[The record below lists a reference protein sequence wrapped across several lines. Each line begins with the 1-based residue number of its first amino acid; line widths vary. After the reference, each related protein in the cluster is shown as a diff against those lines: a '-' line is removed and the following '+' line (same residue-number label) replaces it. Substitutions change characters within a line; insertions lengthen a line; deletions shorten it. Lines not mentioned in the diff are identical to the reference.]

1 MPRPL
6 GVSQPSSPWSVR
18 RIVVIGPGIVGM
30 PIAALLAHARICIGS
45 AEPAQVVVI
54 QRRSQSSGWKI
65 DAINAGR
72 SPIGGLEPALAAI
85 VRNVVAD
92 GLLSATDEYAAC
104 RAADAILI
112 CVQSDG
118 RGDAPNEDPSFDVL
132 RAVARELVLRRP
144 GNAPLIVLEST
155 LAPASLQNEVR
166 DVFREVG
173 LEDGRDVYL
182 GYCPSRVMPGRLVE
196 RVSSADRFVAGLNPE
211 TAERIALLYR
221 HVVTRGTLHLTNAM
235 SAEVAKSLETAYR
248 DVRIALAAEVA
259 RYCDARDVD
268 FYALRE
274 YVNGELL
281 QRDLASFQ
289 AATVPRGGLLI
300 PTLGVGGHSL
310 PTDGS
315 LLWWRAAQLGAGG
328 ENSVILEA
336 RRINDESP
344 LLVSD
349 SVERELGGLNQ
360 RTICLLGVAYRF
372 NSDDARNSP
381 TFALVRALQN
391 AGAHVRM
398 HDPHV
403 RADDGNVRWAE
414 LSDLLTDDLDAAL
427 DGAELAV
434 VCVAHRHYVEDVGR
448 ILRAGRQLRT
458 IVDAANAYSG
468 RAFAD
473 SGVRYAGIGRGTRPP
488 PSEICQIVYD
498 AYRVVERGFAN
509 EVAALVQLLNS
520 HYAEHDFARV
530 RYEHVQQLVGT
541 CPTGCAIADPGH
553 AAQALDHGDFTSRL
567 VAKATD
573 AAALAHQASSRRDA
587 MPRPRAVGHGPNA
600 ISAHLRTPIA

>member
-1 MPRPL
+1 MSETVPRPL
-6 GVSQPSSPWSVR
+6 GVSEPAASWSVQ
-18 RIVVIGPGIVGM
+18 RIVVIGSGIVGM
-30 PIAALLAHARICIGS
+30 PIAALLAHARICIGTLQ
-45 AEPAQVVVI
+45 PAPVVVI
-54 QRRSQSSGWKI
+54 QRRSQSSKWTV

-72 SPIGGLEPALAAI
+72 SPVGGLEPALGGI
-85 VRNVVAD
+85 VRSAVGE
-92 GLLSATDEYAAC
+92 GLLSATHDYSAC
-104 RAADAILI
+104 RTADAILV
-112 CVQSDG
+112 CVEVDH
-118 RGDAPNEDPSFDVL
+118 GDDMPDEESLFDAL
-132 RAVARELVLRRP
+132 RAVARELLLRAP
-144 GNAPLIVLEST
+144 GNAPLIVIEST
-155 LAPASLQNEVR
+155 LAPAALQSEVCE
-166 DVFREVG
+166 VFREVG

-221 HVVTRGTLHLTNAM
+221 HVVTRGTLHLTNAL
-235 SAEVAKSLETAYR
+235 SAELAKSLETAYR

-274 YVNGELL
+274 WLNGELL

-289 AATVPRGGLLI
+289 SATVPRGGLLI

-310 PTDGS
+310 PVDGN
-315 LLWWRAAQLGAGG
+315 LLWWRAAQLGAVG

-344 LLVSD
+344 LLVCET
-349 SVERELGGLNQ
+349 VERELGALEG

-372 NSDDARNSP
+372 NSGDARNSP
-381 TFALVRALQN
+381 TFALAQSLQN
-391 AGAHVRM
+391 RGTKVRM

-403 RADDGNVRWAE
+403 RADDANVHWAGLTE
-414 LSDLLTDDLDAAL
+414 VLTDDLDVAL

-434 VCVAHRHYVEDVGR
+434 VCVAHRYYVEDVSA
-448 ILRAGRQLRT
+448 ILRAGRQLRI
-458 IVDAANAYSG
+458 IVDAANAYGG
-468 RAFAD
+468 RVFAD
-473 SGVRYAGIGRGTRPP
+473 SGVRYAGIGRGTLPP
-488 PSEICQIVYD
+488 PNEICQIVYD
-498 AYRVVERGFAN
+498 AYRVVERGVAN
-509 EVAALVQLLNS
+509 EVAALVQLLNT
-520 HYAEHDFARV
+520 HYAAHDFARV

-553 AAQALDHGDFTSRL
+553 VARALDHGDFASRL

-573 AAALAHQASSRRDA
+573 AAALVPPTPTWRSAAA
-587 MPRPRAVGHGPNA
+587 AAAVRARL
-600 ISAHLRTPIA
+600 SKR